1 MAASLPPR
9 HLYRHSVGFESVF
22 QHSLSD
28 AMAAGRWQELVAGIG
43 AEVADAV
50 RQTLS
55 SVTELARTERIG
67 QHEARLLQ
75 TRLQPLYQAGVSAQ
89 RLSHLADH
97 RSLRD
102 LEAVQLDDVVADA
115 VVHHQRHS
123 RTHRIAAELTSLQVM
138 AQPEALA
145 SAMDALMAWSL
156 RLGRLIS
163 LRMVKSKT
171 VARGELWLKVEHLDA
186 QAHEER
192 YLNSVD
198 WYVLWQLARLKGVK
212 VKRKIEPQR
221 IRVLVQFNRVMQR
234 NSQLAALEVPEVQDD
249 APAFDPDVTSV
260 WAAIPGLALNSA
272 VVNALKPQMRN
283 VQSVTELRMLTDSH
297 AVPDCVVT
305 VPGFS
310 DTEQFRAWRRRAQER
325 RGRNIAVI
333 EITQEANVF
342 DIGGFGP
349 RAIARVSADSIG
361 GKLLSAVVFELS
373 HLAGD
378 GLLP

>member
-9 HLYRHSVGFESVF
+9 QLYRHSVGFESVF

-43 AEVADAV
+43 AEVAGAV
-50 RQTLS
+50 RQTLA
-55 SVTELARTERIG
+55 SVTELARAERIG

-89 RLSHLADH
+89 RLSRLADH
-97 RSLRD
+97 RSLRE
-102 LEAVQLDDVVADA
+102 LEPVQLDDVVADA

-123 RTHRIAAELTSLQVM
+123 RTHRIAAELSAMQVM

-145 SAMDALMAWSL
+145 SAMDALVAWSL

-163 LRMVKSKT
+163 LRMVKSQ
-171 VARGELWLKVEHLDA
+171 VAARGELWLKVEHLDA

-212 VKRKIEPQR
+212 VKRKVEPQR

-234 NSQLAALEVPEVQDD
+234 NSQLAMLEVPEVHDD
-249 APAFDPDVTSV
+249 APSFDPDVTSV

-272 VVNALKPQMRN
+272 VVNALKLQIRN
-283 VQSVTELRMLTDSH
+283 EQAVTELHMLTDSH
-297 AVPDCVVT
+297 TVPDCVVT
-305 VPGFS
+305 VPEFC
-310 DTEQFRAWRRRAQER
+310 DTEPFRTWRRRAQER

-333 EITQEANVF
+333 EITQDPNVF

-349 RAIARVSADSIG
+349 RAVARVSTDSIG
-361 GKLLSAVVFELS
+361 SKLLSAVVFELS
-373 HLAGD
+373 QLAGE
-378 GLLP
+378 GFV